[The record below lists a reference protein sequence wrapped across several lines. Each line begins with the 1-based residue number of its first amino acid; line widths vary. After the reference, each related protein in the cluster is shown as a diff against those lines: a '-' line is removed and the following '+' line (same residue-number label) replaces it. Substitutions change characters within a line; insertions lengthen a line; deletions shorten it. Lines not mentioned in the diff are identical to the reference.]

1 MASGRQPSQSQMTAS
16 RAPDDFTAGDS
27 WNDLI
32 GVPGDEVERLA
43 LQEVTRRLRND
54 DPVSVLDADCG
65 HGELAVRLAQA
76 GASVTALVDEQRGP
90 GKTARA
96 LLAKDLPIAFVSA
109 KAAELAKEPPGAP
122 FDLVVLRRSLPFL
135 RYAEAMTLLGRLNAW
150 MKIGG
155 KIIVSAFGVHSHFG
169 DAYPDADK
177 PVQKRFAALPDAM
190 ARQYGIA
197 GPICLYSERD
207 LFILVFESGIGVLR
221 SFTTTHGNVKAIG
234 VRV

>member
-1 MASGRQPSQSQMTAS
+1 MSP
-16 RAPDDFTAGDS
+16 PDDFTAGDN

-43 LQEVTRRLRND
+43 IQEVTRRQRND
-54 DPVSVLDADCG
+54 DPVAVLDADCV
-65 HGELAVRLAQA
+65 HGTLAVRLAQA
-76 GASVTALVDEQRGP
+76 GAAVTALIDGAKGP

-96 LLAKDLPIAFVSA
+96 LLAKDLPISFVASR
-109 KAAELAKEPPGAP
+109 AADLTTTPPGGP
-122 FDLVVLRRSLPFL
+122 FDLIVLRRSLPFL
-135 RYAEAMTLLGRLNAW
+135 RYAEAMALLSRLNGW
-150 MKIGG
+150 LKIGG
-155 KIIVSAFGVHSHFG
+155 KIIVTAFGVHSHFG

-177 PVQKRFAALPDAM
+177 PVQNRFAPLPDGLAH
-190 ARQYGIA
+190 QYGIA

-234 VRV
+234 VRI